1 MIRLDG
7 VGQVF
12 DGRGGEIQALEGIDL
27 HVQENEFVTLIGR
40 SGCGKSTLLR
50 LIAGLLPPTYGGV
63 EVAGEAVKG
72 PRRDVSFMFQRP
84 ALLPWRSVLSNVLL
98 PVEISGGKDKGKKAY
113 RDRAHELLE
122 LVGLTG
128 FERRLPHELSGG
140 MQQRVSLCRSLIRD
154 PKVMLMDEPFS
165 ALDAL
170 TRTELSEELQRIQM
184 ELATTIVFVTH
195 SIEEAVLLADRVV
208 VLSPRPGRLREI
220 VEIDI
225 PRPRSLGQDAQV
237 ADVARI
243 SSRLHSLLSEKALQ
257 DSARTPQLSGTG
269 NGAGRPMS
277 PRGGDDEAIL
287 ADHLAVGGDPS
298 PRGRTDRRDRS
309 VVAGRDR
316 VLDRA
321 VPAAD
326 PGAGGQQV
334 PRPARLPAPAD
345 RGVVPGDGRWLPA
358 GDRGRAADRLPDRPL
373 GDWWSG
379 CSTRCCW
386 R

>member
-12 DGRGGEIQALEGIDL
+12 EGRGGRIQALDGIDL

-63 EVAGEAVKG
+63 EVTGVPVTG

-84 ALLPWRSVLSNVLL
+84 ALLPWRSVVSNVML
-98 PVEISGGKDKGKKAY
+98 PVEISGSNGDGDRTEPSKKAY

-122 LVGLTG
+122 LVGLSG

-140 MQQRVSLCRSLIRD
+140 MQQRVSLCRSLIRS

-208 VLSPRPGRLREI
+208 VLSPRPGQVREI

-225 PRPRSLGQDAQV
+225 PRPRSLGQNAHLT
-237 ADVARI
+237 DVAQI
-243 SSRLHSLLSEKALQ
+243 SGRLHGLLSEKA
-257 DSARTPQLSGTG
+257 DAEKAAAEKVDMPEAR
-269 NGAGRPMS
+269 R
-277 PRGGDDEAIL
+277 
-287 ADHLAVGGDPS
+287 
-298 PRGRTDRRDRS
+298 
-309 VVAGRDR
+309 
-316 VLDRA
+316 
-321 VPAAD
+321 
-326 PGAGGQQV
+326 
-334 PRPARLPAPAD
+334 
-345 RGVVPGDGRWLPA
+345 
-358 GDRGRAADRLPDRPL
+358 
-373 GDWWSG
+373 
-379 CSTRCCW
+379 
-386 R
+386 